1 MRYVLSTV
9 IMDNQHPSTKVKVQR
24 PSRKGVHYKRLIV
37 EVVKV
42 FIDKT
47 IKIKIWSVLV

>member
-1 MRYVLSTV
+1 
-9 IMDNQHPSTKVKVQR
+9 MDNQHPSTKVKVQR
-24 PSRKGVHYKRLIV
+24 PSREGVHYKRLVV

-42 FIDKT
+42 FIKI